1 MKLKKTKTT
10 NWSDYNKKL
19 EQRGSINLWIHED
32 LIKDL
37 NDGKVQPPEG
47 GNGRPFEFP
56 DALIELL
63 LMVRTVYKVP
73 LRQTIGLAK
82 DLFPAMGLNM
92 EKVGIP
98 HFSTLSRRA
107 RTLKVALDPIA
118 SKGPLNLA
126 LDSTGLKVY
135 GEGEWKV
142 RQHGIGKRRT
152 WRKIHFAVDI
162 DRFIVHAVVVSANDM
177 HDSHGGTQLIDL
189 VDGDIESVRGDGAYD
204 TETMRKKIRER
215 KAKPI
220 IPPREDAK
228 PHADNSDLKER
239 DEAIQFIEDGVAKG
253 MTLQEARKAWKQ
265 SAGYHKRSLVE
276 THMYRFKNAFSDKLQ
291 SRRFENQATEVFL
304 KTKLLNRMTVIGMP
318 EIKKVA

>member
-1 MKLKKTKTT
+1 MKIRKPKTT

-63 LMVRTVYKVP
+63 LMVRTVYKFP

-107 RTLKVALDPIA
+107 HTLKVALDPIA

-142 RQHGIGKRRT
+142 RQHGVGKRRT

-162 DRFIVHAVVVSANDM
+162 DSFIYSIK
-177 HDSHGGTQLIDL
+177 LRPWI
-189 VDGDIESVRGDGAYD
+189 
-204 TETMRKKIRER
+204 
-215 KAKPI
+215 
-220 IPPREDAK
+220 
-228 PHADNSDLKER
+228 
-239 DEAIQFIEDGVAKG
+239 
-253 MTLQEARKAWKQ
+253 LQ
-265 SAGYHKRSLVE
+265 V
-276 THMYRFKNAFSDKLQ
+276 
-291 SRRFENQATEVFL
+291 
-304 KTKLLNRMTVIGMP
+304 
-318 EIKKVA
+318 

>member
-19 EQRGSINLWIHED
+19 EQRGSIKLWVDED

-37 NDGKVQPPEG
+37 NNGKVLPPEG

-56 DALIELL
+56 DALIQLL
-63 LMVRTVYKVP
+63 LMARTVYKFP

-82 DLFPAMGLNM
+82 DLFPVMGLDV

-107 RTLKVALDPIA
+107 GTLKVALDPIA

-142 RQHGIGKRRT
+142 RQHGVGKRRT
-152 WRKIHFAVDI
+152 WRKIHFAI
-162 DRFIVHAVVVSANDM
+162 DTNTFMVHAVVVSTNDM

-189 VDGDIESVRGDGAYD
+189 VEGDIESARGDGAYD
-204 TETMRKKIRER
+204 TATMRKKIKER
-215 KAKPI
+215 GAVPI

-228 PHADNSDLKER
+228 PHPDNPDLKER
-239 DEAIQFIEDGVAKG
+239 DEAIQFIEDGLAKG

-276 THMYRFKNAFSDKLQ
+276 THMHRFKNAFSDKLQ

-304 KTKLLNRMTVIGMP
+304 KTKLLNRMTAIGMP